1 MALWIALSAVV
12 LLVVAAL
19 VMQSITGKS
28 YIQPMTDSE
37 LKEMPFCEGQYKS
50 RNDSLNPA
58 SPFYT
63 DTKW

>member
-37 LKEMPFCEGQYKS
+37 EPFNMREMSKALRGDRTSVYYNS
-50 RNDSLNPA
+50 LHND
-58 SPFYT
+58 
-63 DTKW
+63 